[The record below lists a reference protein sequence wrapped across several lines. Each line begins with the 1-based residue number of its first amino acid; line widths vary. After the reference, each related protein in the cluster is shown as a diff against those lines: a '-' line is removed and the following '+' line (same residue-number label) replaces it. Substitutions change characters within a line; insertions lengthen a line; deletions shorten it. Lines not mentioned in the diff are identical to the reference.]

1 MGLCVGD
8 MHGGQEMGDMV
19 IFLKTGAVLQ
29 RGWSRSRNKWE
40 LPFNF
45 QRRNFTDIKG
55 ALSDLRQFLVTGS
68 PLKL

>member
-29 RGWSRSRNKWE
+29 RGWSRSRNEWE
-40 LPFNF
+40 LPLISK
-45 QRRNFTDIKG
+45 DVI
-55 ALSDLRQFLVTGS
+55 S
-68 PLKL
+68 PILKVHSQI